1 MWAPVIVTT
10 AAAAEPLLLDDA
22 KTYLRVDGSSED
34 DLITDLITEAR
45 AHVEARTGTKLYTQ
59 TLTLR
64 TDDWSDLVRLPVA
77 PLQSITSIT
86 YTDTDGASQTLA
98 TSVYEARLYG
108 LEPSIVLKYNQVWP
122 TIRTGSLI
130 VIVTVAGYGVA
141 DAQPPETMAA
151 VKRVLGDIYAFRET
165 AQVGTV
171 AGVIPSAASVE
182 ALLANH
188 KLHLI

>member
-151 VKRVLGDIYAFRET
+151 VKLVLGDIYAFRET

-171 AGVIPSAASVE
+171 PGVIPSAASVE